1 MLSGRQRGSPAK
13 QRFQSLG
20 KGVVPRK
27 GLEPSRPLSH
37 WHLKPAR
44 LPIPPPGHVAGLVR
58 IGQALVKSLQRRP
71 NTLYSDRV
79 LAYRESAKSHRYLSN
94 STGRNSTHGIEPG
107 NARHGFWRIGVS
119 GTKRGPG
126 AGQARLP
133 DQGGGAAAG
142 AGRGPATARP
152 G

>member
-1 MLSGRQRGSPAK
+1 MPSGGRRKSPAK

-58 IGQALVKSLQRRP
+58 IGHALVKSLQRRP

-79 LAYRESAKSHRYLSN
+79 LAYRESAKSNRYLSN
-94 STGRNSTHGIEPG
+94 STLAGIDPNDIVPGIEPG

-119 GTKRGPG
+119 GAKRGSG

-133 DQGGGAAAG
+133 DQGGG
-142 AGRGPATARP
+142 
-152 G
+152 